1 MTDSIF
7 DLTTHIP
14 EIDDKLTLIQ
24 DFLNLSIAKIIIK
37 YIEYFNQIIKKINE
51 EIKKQ
56 DYDATNNLIP
66 KNSILN
72 DYFKNGEIN
81 KDDLTN
87 INNLPEFNNKIK
99 NNQLKNFLQYCL
111 IHINDLDISFKSS
124 IFKILCDEDNKYDK
138 KNIEF
143 YLYGLNFFV
152 TNNFYEN
159 IDKYYTEICNDKQ
172 EDIDK
177 LNKLITS
184 NKQLYKKY
192 KSLQENTFE
201 DFFKDLKYN

>member
-7 DLTTHIP
+7 DLTTDIP
-14 EIDDKLTLIQ
+14 EIDDKLTLIR

-56 DYDATNNLIP
+56 DYDANNNLIP
-66 KNSILN
+66 KNYSLN
-72 DYFKNGEIN
+72 DYFKNGEI
-81 KDDLTN
+81 KDDDLNTINILTD
-87 INNLPEFNNKIK
+87 FNTKIK
-99 NNQLKNFLQYCL
+99 NNQLKIFLQYCL
-111 IHINDLDISFKSS
+111 KHIDVDLDISFKSTS
-124 IFKILCDEDNKYDK
+124 IFKILFDEDNKYDK

-159 IDKYYTEICNDKQ
+159 NDEYYTEICNDKQ

-192 KSLQENTFE
+192 KYLQENNFK
-201 DFFKDLKYN
+201 DFF